1 MANQP
6 VTLPAGVREALAAL
20 ELALLNAEPIIAYTR
35 AQARLDAS
43 PEARDLIERL
53 SAAQTDLRARQSRN
67 TLTQADVD
75 KVRALQREAQSNRV
89 IMDLIEAQQAANAY
103 LPEVNQEISALLGVD
118 FAALAGPGS
127 C

>member
-6 VTLPAGVREALAAL
+6 VTLPAGVQEALAAL
-20 ELALLNAEPIIAYTR
+20 ELALLNAEPIVAYTR

-43 PEARDLIERL
+43 PEARDVIERL
-53 SAAQTDLRARQSRN
+53 STAQANLRARQSRN
-67 TLTQADVD
+67 ALTQLDID
-75 KVRALQREAQSNRV
+75 KVRALQREAQSNRI